1 MPPRQGYRKFVTD
14 LLTGKGLAGMFGLL
28 GLAFMLSLTL
38 LGCRGGGG
46 DSASTPTANLSQ
58 NYHPSGWISSHPG
71 SAIAGVDACTKCHQL
86 AVATAGSNVPTC
98 ASMLCH
104 HKTLPAWGTVAIHG
118 TRAKLAP
125 GTDGGSLV
133 SCQICHGK
141 DFSGGVAAKSCASC
155 HGVAAPHPAKPWHD
169 AAGSNHATTNPANAV
184 VCAQCHFPGAPANPV
199 GHPVT
204 PAPAGTA
211 PGCTNNTLCHGTI
224 QATHQVPF
232 LGSQHT
238 GVTQVGFNG
247 SCATC
252 HAVSGASPVA
262 SAPLCSACHQAGS
275 PLAVTAC
282 ASCHGK
288 PPTGAS
294 FPNVAGAHVKH
305 NALAGVAGTCS
316 ACHQGADSG
325 TQTHYDHADGRAGKD
340 SLRTGPGLVAF
351 LSAYS
356 GNAGTATFNPATLTC
371 SNVSCHGGQTTPA
384 WTASGSLNT
393 AADCTRCHAL
403 GTAPG
408 VPENNSVYSGFHALH
423 MNSSA
428 KLLCTECHNMANG
441 SSGALGHLTN
451 LGTAAMEGV
460 AAETIVLTGGS
471 FSAAAKT
478 CTVVCH
484 GKTHASYTWTGNG
497 GVHPAGWIAS
507 HPGSAL
513 AGLNTC
519 KICHGAQLTGGPFSE
534 PSCFTAACHHNTQ
547 PNYALAGSHGLRAKL
562 GQSSSGGGLASCQAC
577 HGTNFASG
585 LTASDGTTKACTTCH
600 GVAAPH
606 PAKPWH
612 NASGSTHA
620 TTDAT
625 NAPVCAQCHF
635 PGASANPAGH
645 PATPAPAGTAPGC
658 FNNTLCHGAEAA
670 PHALGSVWTTATSAA
685 FHGIAAKKDLASC
698 QACHGNPGSTNFEGG
713 ASAATK
719 CSSCHVQARAHADR
733 WVQAPGAFP
742 AYAAS
747 HRDAGNRAVACAL
760 CHDGTKGRT
769 APDVT
774 APSCFSAS
782 ANAVACHVNG
792 PGQPNHAVPF
802 LGGAHAAATAATFTS
817 DCSSCH
823 ATSGT
828 SPLASAPLCNTC
840 HKVADPTLTATGTGT
855 CLSCHSG
862 TPGLPAGPGG
872 ASFPSVAGAHAKH
885 MVLPTTLTCDSCHA
899 GSGSGTAA
907 HYANSR
913 NTSGP
918 APVAISSSFNSKAAT
933 AAFAPGALTCSNVSC
948 HGGQTTPAW
957 TTAGSINSALDCTK
971 CHSVAASVDTVTNFN
986 DAFGRHA
993 LGTHNAA
1000 TLANGIACTTCHS
1013 MTNGSGGALA
1023 HFKYLNTP
1031 AVDGTAT
1038 GLPAD
1043 QLPSGTIVFDTTI
1056 VTGSRTYS
1064 VTSGNQGNGGCA
1076 LTCHTHIHSAAVNA
1090 WTASGTPH
1098 PVPFG
1103 AGQTDTQNNGHFTAS
1118 ATTFSSDCSS
1128 CHAISGT
1135 SPTSSAPLCT
1145 SCHRVADPTLTA
1157 TGTGTCLSC
1166 HSGAAGLPA
1175 GPGGASFPSI
1185 AGAHAKHMVLPTTL
1199 TCDSC
1204 HAGSGSG
1211 TAAHY
1216 ANSQSTSGPAPVA
1229 INSTFNSKAATAAFA
1244 PGALTCSNVSCHGG
1258 QTTPAWTT
1266 AGSINSASDCTKC
1279 HSVAASVGTA
1289 TNFNDAFGRHALGTH
1304 NAATLAN
1311 GIACTTC
1318 HSMTNG
1324 SSGAAAHFKYLNTP
1338 AVDGTATGLPAD
1350 QLPSGTIVFDAG
1362 IVTGARTYSATS
1374 GTQGNGGCALTCHT
1388 HVHTAAVDTW
1398 TAAGTPHPVPF
1409 GAGQTDTQNNGH
1421 FTASATTFSS
1431 DCSSCHAISGTS
1443 PSASAPLC
1451 NTCHKVA
1458 NPTLTATGTG
1468 TCLSCHSG
1476 TAGLPTGP
1484 GGASFPSIAGAH
1496 AKHMVLPTTLTC
1508 DTCHAGSGAG
1518 TATHYA
1524 NSRSTAGPAPV
1535 AISVTY
1541 NSKAATAA
1549 FTPGS
1554 LTCSNV
1560 SCHGGQTTPAWI
1572 TAGSINSATDCTK
1585 CHSVTLAPAGT
1596 QYNNAFGRHSMGT
1609 HNATAAGSTIACTTC
1624 HSMTIG
1630 SSGALAH
1637 FKYLNT
1643 PAVDGTATGLPAD
1656 QMPSGTL
1663 VFDAAIVTGARTYSV
1678 TSGTQGNGGCAL
1690 TCHNHIHTPTYET
1703 WTASGSSHPI
1713 PFLGGQNDS
1722 QLNGHLTV
1730 TAAAFTSDCAVCHA
1744 YTGTSPLV
1752 GAPLCS
1758 TCHRLADPTVL
1769 ATGSGTCQSCHGG
1782 SAVPTLGPNGSGFP
1796 SIAGAHAK
1804 HMGLATQ
1811 LTCDT
1816 CHAGSGSGTTTHY
1829 TNANARIT
1837 VPSGPVPVAVSATF
1851 TAKTGGSPAFTPAS
1865 LTCSNV
1871 SCHGGQVTPGWQTG
1885 LLNSATDCT
1894 KCHGV
1899 ATSAGTVT
1907 QFNDGF
1913 GRHSMGTH
1921 NATTA
1926 ANAIAC
1932 TTCHSMG
1939 NGSLGA
1945 QAHFKYL
1952 DTPAVDG
1959 VSTGSPADQLPSGT
1973 IAFDA
1978 AIVSGARTY
1987 STTGAT
1993 QGNGGCALTCHTHI
2007 HVATVETWT
2016 ASGAPHGIPFLAGQ
2030 VDTQNN
2036 GHLTATQATFT
2047 ADCGTCHAT
2056 SGTSPVTG
2064 APSCSICHSLANPVA
2079 VATGSGTCLSCH
2091 VGGSGL
2097 PVGPEGASY
2106 PSIAGSHGK
2115 HLRLPTTLT
2124 CDTCHT
2130 GSGTGSTTH
2139 YTNANARVAPPTGP
2153 GSVALDATYNA
2164 QTGGSATFSPSALT
2178 CATVSCH
2185 GGKTT
2190 PAWTAANSIA
2200 STTDCTKCHAINGGS
2215 QPAQY
2220 NDALGRHSYGTHS
2233 LAGTADCTLCHD
2245 MSAANASIGAVKHFA
2260 ELNSTN
2266 VGGSSKLPSGTVKF
2280 KTGNATYPISGA
2292 MTYSVTA
2299 PYAEADGGCA
2309 VVCHAQTHTP
2319 TPTAYHWNAPQ
2330 GSGASHPI
2338 PFLGTDLST
2347 GGNPHQSVTLAQFNG
2362 ECSNCH
2368 DQTGAS
2374 AKSGPV
2380 CTVCHTLGS
2389 PLGTGMTVGTCLS
2402 CHVGAAFTTQGPT
2415 GSAWPNLKGSHPK
2428 HLALSTFTRGTPALP
2443 TGLASTAY
2451 PQCQSCHFKSL
2462 PGDTNNTHY
2471 SNASKRVASPISSGP
2486 ASVAVHATFNAQSG
2500 TAGFVSS
2507 ASAFT
2512 CSNISC
2518 HGGQVTPGWQT
2529 GTLTVNANTYC
2540 ITCHKI
2546 TSTATQ
2552 YNDATGRHN
2561 NPSAH
2566 NQTCDHCHDMSTA
2579 TNNRTG
2585 VVNHFKYLDTTAVRI
2600 TPDQLSSD
2608 TIKFGGGTTPATGAL
2623 TYTVN
2628 ATLGRGGCAL
2638 SCHGTSHTTS
2648 GNIWN

>member
-1 MPPRQGYRKFVTD
+1 MPPRQGYRKFAID
-14 LLTGKGLAGMFGLL
+14 LLAWKRLAGLVGLF
-28 GLAFMLSLTL
+28 GLAFTLSLAL
-38 LGCRGGGG
+38 LGCGGGG
-46 DSASTPTANLSQ
+46 GGSASTPTVNLSQ

-71 SAIAGVDACTKCHQL
+71 SAIAGLDACTKCHQL
-86 AVATAGSNVPTC
+86 AVAAAGSNVPTC
-98 ASMLCH
+98 TSMLCH
-104 HKTLPAWGTVAIHG
+104 HKTLPAWGTAAIHG
-118 TRAKLAP
+118 TRAKLAA

-141 DFSGGVAAKSCASC
+141 DFTGGVAAKSCASC

-169 AAGSNHATTNPANAV
+169 AAGSNHATTNPANAA

-199 GHPVT
+199 GHPAT

-232 LGSQHT
+232 LSSEHT
-238 GVTQVGFNG
+238 GVTQAGFSG
-247 SCATC
+247 TCATC
-252 HAVSGASPVA
+252 HAVSGASPVV

-275 PLAVTAC
+275 PLTVASC
-282 ASCHGK
+282 ASCHEK

-294 FPNVAGAHVKH
+294 FPNVAGAHGKH
-305 NALAGVAGTCS
+305 NALAGVAGTC
-316 ACHQGADSG
+316 ATCHQGADTGSL
-325 TQTHYDHADGRAGKD
+325 THYNHADGRPGMN

-356 GNAGTATFNPATLTC
+356 GNAGPATFNPTTLTC

-393 AADCTRCHAL
+393 AADCTKCHAL

-408 VPENNSVYSGFHALH
+408 LPESNSAYSGFHALH

-471 FSAAAKT
+471 YSPTAKT
-478 CTVVCH
+478 CTIVCH
-484 GKTHASYTWTGNG
+484 GKTHASYTWAGNG

-513 AGLNTC
+513 AGLSTC

-534 PSCFTAACHHNTQ
+534 PGCFTAACHHNTQ
-547 PNYALAGSHGLRAKL
+547 PGYALAGSHGLRAKL
-562 GQSSSGGGLASCQAC
+562 GQSTSGGGLASCQAC

-612 NASGSTHA
+612 NTSGSNHA

-625 NAPVCAQCHF
+625 NAPVCAQCHY
-635 PGASANPAGH
+635 PGAVANPAGH

-698 QACHGNPGSTNFEGG
+698 QGCHGNPGSTGFEGG
-713 ASAATK
+713 AAAATK

-760 CHDGTKGRT
+760 CHDGTKGRI
-769 APDVT
+769 APDAT

-802 LGGAHAAATAATFTS
+802 LGGAHVATTAATFTS

-823 ATSGT
+823 AISGT
-828 SPLASAPLCNTC
+828 SPAASAPLCSTC
-840 HKVADPTLTATGTGT
+840 HRVADPTLTATGTGT

-862 TPGLPAGPGG
+862 TAGLPAGPGG
-872 ASFPSVAGAHAKH
+872 ASFPSIAGAHAKH
-885 MVLPTTLTCDSCHA
+885 MVLPTALTCDTCHA
-899 GSGSGTAA
+899 GSGSGTAT

-913 NTSGP
+913 STAGP
-918 APVAISSSFNSKAAT
+918 APVVISSSFNSKAAI
-933 AAFAPGALTCSNVSC
+933 AAFTPSALTCSNVSC
-948 HGGQTTPAW
+948 HGGQATPAW
-957 TTAGSINSALDCTK
+957 TTAGSINSATDCTK
-971 CHSVAASVDTVTNFN
+971 CHSVAASADTVTNFN

-1013 MTNGSGGALA
+1013 MTNGS
-1023 HFKYLNTP
+1023 
-1031 AVDGTAT
+1031 
-1038 GLPAD
+1038 
-1043 QLPSGTIVFDTTI
+1043 
-1056 VTGSRTYS
+1056 
-1064 VTSGNQGNGGCA
+1064 
-1076 LTCHTHIHSAAVNA
+1076 
-1090 WTASGTPH
+1090 
-1098 PVPFG
+1098 
-1103 AGQTDTQNNGHFTAS
+1103 
-1118 ATTFSSDCSS
+1118 
-1128 CHAISGT
+1128 
-1135 SPTSSAPLCT
+1135 
-1145 SCHRVADPTLTA
+1145 
-1157 TGTGTCLSC
+1157 
-1166 HSGAAGLPA
+1166 SGA
-1175 GPGGASFPSI
+1175 
-1185 AGAHAKHMVLPTTL
+1185 V
-1199 TCDSC
+1199 
-1204 HAGSGSG
+1204 
-1211 TAAHY
+1211 
-1216 ANSQSTSGPAPVA
+1216 
-1229 INSTFNSKAATAAFA
+1229 
-1244 PGALTCSNVSCHGG
+1244 
-1258 QTTPAWTT
+1258 
-1266 AGSINSASDCTKC
+1266 
-1279 HSVAASVGTA
+1279 
-1289 TNFNDAFGRHALGTH
+1289 
-1304 NAATLAN
+1304 
-1311 GIACTTC
+1311 
-1318 HSMTNG
+1318 
-1324 SSGAAAHFKYLNTP
+1324 AHFKYLNTP

-1350 QLPSGTIVFDAG
+1350 QLPSGTIVFDAA
-1362 IVTGARTYSATS
+1362 IVTGARTYSVTT

-1388 HVHTAAVDTW
+1388 HLHTAAASTW

-1443 PSASAPLC
+1443 PAASAPLC
-1451 NTCHKVA
+1451 NSCHKVSD
-1458 NPTLTATGTG
+1458 PTLTATGTG

-1508 DTCHAGSGAG
+1508 DTCHAGSGSG

-1535 AISVTY
+1535 AISSTF

-1549 FTPGS
+1549 FSPAA

-1560 SCHGGQTTPAWI
+1560 SCHGGQATPAWT

-1585 CHSVTLAPAGT
+1585 CHSVSLAPAGT

-1624 HSMTIG
+1624 HSMTNG

-1656 QMPSGTL
+1656 QLPSGTL
-1663 VFDAAIVTGARTYSV
+1663 VFDTTIVTGARTYSA

-1703 WTASGSSHPI
+1703 WTASGSAHPV
-1713 PFLGGQNDS
+1713 PFLSGQNDS

-1744 YTGTSPLV
+1744 YTGSSPLV

-1837 VPSGPVPVAVSATF
+1837 VPSGPVPVAVSTTF
-1851 TAKTGGSPAFTPAS
+1851 AAKTGGSPAFTPAS

-1907 QFNDGF
+1907 QFNDAF
-1913 GRHSMGTH
+1913 GRHSSGTH

-1959 VSTGSPADQLPSGT
+1959 VSTGSPADQLPGGT

-2007 HVATVETWT
+2007 HVSTVETWT

-2056 SGTSPVTG
+2056 SGTSPVAG
-2064 APSCSICHSLANPVA
+2064 APSCSICHPLANPVA

-2091 VGGSGL
+2091 VGGAGL

-2115 HLRLPTTLT
+2115 HLALPTTLT

-2130 GSGTGSTTH
+2130 GSGTTTATH
-2139 YTNANARVAPPTGP
+2139 YTNANARVATPTGP
-2153 GSVALDATYNA
+2153 GAVALEATYNA
-2164 QTGGSATFSPSALT
+2164 QTGGSATFSPAALT

-2190 PAWTAANSIA
+2190 PAWTAANSIVSA
-2200 STTDCTKCHAINGGS
+2200 TDCTKCHAINGGS

-2233 LAGTADCTLCHD
+2233 SAGTADCTLCHD

-2266 VGGSSKLPSGTVKF
+2266 VGGSSKLPSGTIKF
-2280 KTGNATYPISGA
+2280 KTGNATYPISGT

-2299 PYAEADGGCA
+2299 PYAEGDGGCA

-2319 TPTAYHWNAPQ
+2319 TATAYHWNAPQ
-2330 GSGASHPI
+2330 GSGAAHPI

-2347 GGNPHQSVTLAQFNG
+2347 GGNPHQAVSLAQFNG

-2374 AKSGPV
+2374 TKSGPV

-2389 PLGTGMTVGTCLS
+2389 PLGTGMTAGTCLS
-2402 CHVGAAFTTQGPT
+2402 CHVGAAFATQGPT
-2415 GSAWPNLKGSHPK
+2415 GTAWPNLMGSHPK

-2443 TGLASTAY
+2443 TALASAAY
-2451 PQCQSCHFKSL
+2451 PQCQACHFKSL

-2486 ASVAVHATFNAQSG
+2486 ASVAVHATFNAQGG

-2585 VVNHFKYLDTTAVRI
+2585 VVNHFRYLDTTAVR
-2600 TPDQLSSD
+2600 TATDQLSSD
-2608 TIKFGGGTTPATGAL
+2608 TVKFGGGSTPATGAL

-2628 ATLGRGGCAL
+2628 ATQGRGGCAL
-2638 SCHGTSHTTS
+2638 SCHGQTHTTT

>member
-1 MPPRQGYRKFVTD
+1 MPPRQGYRKFAID
-14 LLTGKGLAGMFGLL
+14 LLAWKRLAGLVGLF
-28 GLAFMLSLTL
+28 GLAFTLSLAL
-38 LGCRGGGG
+38 LGCGGGG
-46 DSASTPTANLSQ
+46 GGSASTPTVTLSQ

-71 SAIAGVDACTKCHQL
+71 SAIAGLDACTKCHQL

-118 TRAKLAP
+118 TRAKLAA
-125 GTDGGSLV
+125 GTDGGSLA

-155 HGVAAPHPAKPWHD
+155 HGVAAPHPAKPWHN
-169 AAGSNHATTNPANAV
+169 AAGSNHATTNPANAA

-199 GHPVT
+199 GHPAT

-232 LGSQHT
+232 LSSEHT
-238 GVTQVGFNG
+238 GVTQAGFNG
-247 SCATC
+247 TCATC
-252 HAVSGASPVA
+252 HAVSGASPVV
-262 SAPLCSACHQAGS
+262 SAPLCSTCHQAGS
-275 PLAVTAC
+275 PLTVASC
-282 ASCHGK
+282 ASCHEK

-294 FPNVAGAHVKH
+294 FPNVAGAHGKH
-305 NALAGVAGTCS
+305 NALAGVAGTC
-316 ACHQGADSG
+316 ATCHQGADTG
-325 TQTHYDHADGRAGKD
+325 TLTHYNHADGRAGMN

-356 GNAGTATFNPATLTC
+356 GNAGPATFNPTTLTC

-393 AADCTRCHAL
+393 AADCTKCHAL

-408 VPENNSVYSGFHALH
+408 LPESNSVYSGFHALH

-428 KLLCTECHNMANG
+428 RLLCTECHNMTNG

-460 AAETIVLTGGS
+460 AAETIALTGGS
-471 FSAAAKT
+471 YSPTAKT
-478 CTVVCH
+478 CTIVCH
-484 GKTHASYTWTGNG
+484 GKTHASYTWAGNG
-497 GVHPAGWIAS
+497 GVHPAGWTAS

-513 AGLNTC
+513 AGLSTC

-534 PSCFTAACHHNTQ
+534 PGCFTAACHHNTQ
-547 PNYALAGSHGLRAKL
+547 PGYALAGSHGLRAKL
-562 GQSSSGGGLASCQAC
+562 GQSTSGGGLASCQAC
-577 HGTNFASG
+577 HGANFASG

-612 NASGSTHA
+612 NTSGSNHA

-625 NAPVCAQCHF
+625 NAPVCVQCHY
-635 PGASANPAGH
+635 PGAVANPAGH

-698 QACHGNPGSTNFEGG
+698 QACHGNPGSTGFEGG
-713 ASAATK
+713 AAAATK

-760 CHDGTKGRT
+760 CHDGTKGRI
-769 APDVT
+769 APDAT

-802 LGGAHAAATAATFTS
+802 LGGAHVASTAATFTS

-823 ATSGT
+823 AISGT
-828 SPLASAPLCNTC
+828 SPAASAPLCTAC

-862 TPGLPAGPGG
+862 TAGLPAGPGG
-872 ASFPSVAGAHAKH
+872 ASFPSIAGAHARH
-885 MVLPTTLTCDSCHA
+885 MILPTALTCDSCHA
-899 GSGSGTAA
+899 GSGSGTAT

-913 NTSGP
+913 STSGP
-918 APVAISSSFNSKAAT
+918 APVVISSSFNSKAAL
-933 AAFAPGALTCSNVSC
+933 AAFTPSALTCSNVSC

-957 TTAGSINSALDCTK
+957 TTAGSINSATDCTK
-971 CHSVAASVDTVTNFN
+971 CHSVAASADTVTNYN

-1000 TLANGIACTTCHS
+1000 ILANGIACTTCHS
-1013 MTNGSGGALA
+1013 MTNGSNGAAA

-1043 QLPSGTIVFDTTI
+1043 QLPSGTIVFDAAI

-1076 LTCHTHIHSAAVNA
+1076 LTCHTHLHNAAVNA
-1090 WTASGTPH
+1090 WTAAGTPH

-1118 ATTFSSDCSS
+1118 ATTFTSDCSS

-1135 SPTSSAPLCT
+1135 SPTASAPLCT
-1145 SCHRVADPTLTA
+1145 SCHLVADPTQTA
-1157 TGTGTCLSC
+1157 TGPGTCLSC
-1166 HSGAAGLPA
+1166 HSGTAGLPA

-1211 TAAHY
+1211 TATHY
-1216 ANSQSTSGPAPVA
+1216 ANSRSTSGPAPVA
-1229 INSTFNSKAATAAFA
+1229 ISSSFNGKAAAAAFA

-1258 QTTPAWTT
+1258 QTTPAWT
-1266 AGSINSASDCTKC
+1266 AVGSISSATDCTKC

-1350 QLPSGTIVFDAG
+1350 QLPSGTIVFDAT
-1362 IVTGARTYSATS
+1362 IVTGSRTYSVTT

-1388 HVHTAAVDTW
+1388 HLHTAAASTW

-1421 FTASATTFSS
+1421 FTASATTFTS
-1431 DCSSCHAISGTS
+1431 DCSNCHAISGTS
-1443 PSASAPLC
+1443 PAASAPLC

-1458 NPTLTATGTG
+1458 DPTLTATGTG

-1484 GGASFPSIAGAH
+1484 GGAAFPSIAGAH

-1508 DTCHAGSGAG
+1508 DTCHAGSGSG
-1518 TATHYA
+1518 TTTHYA

-1535 AISVTY
+1535 AINSSF

-1549 FTPGS
+1549 FTPGA

-1560 SCHGGQTTPAWI
+1560 SCHGGQTTPAWT
-1572 TAGSINSATDCTK
+1572 TAGSINSATDCIK
-1585 CHSVTLAPAGT
+1585 CHSVSLAPAGT

-1624 HSMTIG
+1624 HSMTNG

-1656 QMPSGTL
+1656 QLPSGTL
-1663 VFDAAIVTGARTYSV
+1663 VFDTTIVTGSRTYSV

-1703 WTASGSSHPI
+1703 WTASGSAHPV
-1713 PFLGGQNDS
+1713 PFLSGQNDS

-1744 YTGTSPLV
+1744 YTGSSPLV

-1769 ATGSGTCQSCHGG
+1769 ATGPGTCQSCHGG

-1796 SIAGAHAK
+1796 SIPGAHAK

-1837 VPSGPVPVAVSATF
+1837 VPSGPVPVAVSTTF
-1851 TAKTGGSPAFTPAS
+1851 AAKTGGSPAFTPAS

-1907 QFNDGF
+1907 QFNDAF
-1913 GRHSMGTH
+1913 GRHSSGTH

-1959 VSTGSPADQLPSGT
+1959 VSTGSPADQLPGGT

-2007 HVATVETWT
+2007 HVSTVETWT

-2064 APSCSICHSLANPVA
+2064 APSCSVCHSLANPVA

-2091 VGGSGL
+2091 VGGAGL

-2115 HLRLPTTLT
+2115 HLALPTTLT
-2124 CDTCHT
+2124 CDTCHA
-2130 GSGTGSTTH
+2130 GSGTGTGTH
-2139 YTNANARVAPPTGP
+2139 YTNANARVAPLTGP
-2153 GSVALDATYNA
+2153 GAVALDATYNA
-2164 QTGGSATFSPSALT
+2164 QTGGSATFSPAALT

-2190 PAWTAANSIA
+2190 PAWTAANSIV

-2233 LAGTADCTLCHD
+2233 TAGTADCTLCHD
-2245 MSAANASIGAVKHFA
+2245 MSAANASIGTVKHFA

-2266 VGGSSKLPSGTVKF
+2266 VGGSSKLPSGTIKF

-2319 TPTAYHWNAPQ
+2319 TATAYHWNAPQ
-2330 GSGASHPI
+2330 GSGAAHPI
-2338 PFLGTDLST
+2338 PFLSTDLSS
-2347 GGNPHQSVTLAQFNG
+2347 GGNPHQAVTLVQFNG

-2368 DQTGAS
+2368 DQTGATT
-2374 AKSGPV
+2374 KSGPV

-2389 PLGTGMTVGTCLS
+2389 PLGTGMTAGTCLS
-2402 CHVGAAFTTQGPT
+2402 CHVGASFTTQGPT

-2428 HLALSTFTRGTPALP
+2428 HLALGTFTRGTPALP
-2443 TGLASTAY
+2443 TGLASAAY
-2451 PQCQSCHFKSL
+2451 PQCQACHFKSL

-2471 SNASKRVASPISSGP
+2471 SNANKRVASPISSGP
-2486 ASVAVHATFNAQSG
+2486 ASVAVHATFNAQSS

-2518 HGGQVTPGWQT
+2518 HGGQVTPGWQS

-2561 NPSAH
+2561 NPTAH
-2566 NQTCDHCHDMSTA
+2566 NQTCDHCHDMSTS

-2585 VVNHFKYLDTTAVRI
+2585 VVNHFRYLDTTAVR
-2600 TPDQLSSD
+2600 TATDQLSSD
-2608 TIKFGGGTTPATGAL
+2608 TVKFGGGATPATGAL

-2628 ATLGRGGCAL
+2628 ATQGRGGCAL
-2638 SCHGTSHTTS
+2638 SCHGQTHTTT

>member
-1 MPPRQGYRKFVTD
+1 MPPRQGYRKFAID
-14 LLTGKGLAGMFGLL
+14 LLAWKRLAGLVGLF
-28 GLAFMLSLTL
+28 GLAFTLSLAL
-38 LGCRGGGG
+38 LGCGGGG
-46 DSASTPTANLSQ
+46 GGSASTPTVNLSQ

-71 SAIAGVDACTKCHQL
+71 SAIAGLDACTKCHQL
-86 AVATAGSNVPTC
+86 AVAAAGSNVPTC
-98 ASMLCH
+98 TSMLCH
-104 HKTLPAWGTVAIHG
+104 HKTLPAWGTAAIHG
-118 TRAKLAP
+118 TRAKLAA

-141 DFSGGVAAKSCASC
+141 DFTGGVAAKSCASC

-169 AAGSNHATTNPANAV
+169 AAGSNHATTNPANAA

-199 GHPVT
+199 GHPAT

-232 LGSQHT
+232 LSSEHT
-238 GVTQVGFNG
+238 GVTQAGFSG
-247 SCATC
+247 TCATC
-252 HAVSGASPVA
+252 HAVSGASPVV

-275 PLAVTAC
+275 PLTVASC
-282 ASCHGK
+282 ASCHEK

-294 FPNVAGAHVKH
+294 FPNVAGAHGKH
-305 NALAGVAGTCS
+305 NALAGVAGTC
-316 ACHQGADSG
+316 ATCHQGADTGSL
-325 TQTHYDHADGRAGKD
+325 THYNHADGRPGMN

-356 GNAGTATFNPATLTC
+356 GNAGPATFNPTTLTC

-393 AADCTRCHAL
+393 AADCTKCHAL

-408 VPENNSVYSGFHALH
+408 LPESNSAYSGFHALH

-471 FSAAAKT
+471 YSPTAKT
-478 CTVVCH
+478 CTIVCH
-484 GKTHASYTWTGNG
+484 GKTHASYTWAGNG

-513 AGLNTC
+513 AGLSTC

-534 PSCFTAACHHNTQ
+534 PGCFTAACHHNTQ
-547 PNYALAGSHGLRAKL
+547 PGYALAGSHGLRAKL
-562 GQSSSGGGLASCQAC
+562 GQSTSGGGLASCQAC

-612 NASGSTHA
+612 NTSGSNHA

-625 NAPVCAQCHF
+625 NAPVCAQCHY
-635 PGASANPAGH
+635 PGAVANPAGH

-698 QACHGNPGSTNFEGG
+698 QGCHGNPGSTGFEGG
-713 ASAATK
+713 AAAATK

-760 CHDGTKGRT
+760 CHDGTKGRI
-769 APDVT
+769 APDAT

-802 LGGAHAAATAATFTS
+802 LGGAHVATTAATFTS

-823 ATSGT
+823 AISGT
-828 SPLASAPLCNTC
+828 SPAASAPLCSTC
-840 HKVADPTLTATGTGT
+840 HRVADPTLTATGTGT

-862 TPGLPAGPGG
+862 TAGLPAGPGG
-872 ASFPSVAGAHAKH
+872 ASFPSIAGAHAKH
-885 MVLPTTLTCDSCHA
+885 MVLPTALTCDTCHA
-899 GSGSGTAA
+899 GSGSGTAT

-913 NTSGP
+913 STAGP
-918 APVAISSSFNSKAAT
+918 APVVISSSFNSKAAI
-933 AAFAPGALTCSNVSC
+933 AAFTPSALTCSNVSC
-948 HGGQTTPAW
+948 HGGQATPAW
-957 TTAGSINSALDCTK
+957 TTAGSINSATDCTK
-971 CHSVAASVDTVTNFN
+971 CHSVAASADTVTNFN

-1013 MTNGSGGALA
+1013 MTNGSSGAVA

-1043 QLPSGTIVFDTTI
+1043 QQSSGTIVFDAAI

-1076 LTCHTHIHSAAVNA
+1076 LTCHTHLHTAAA
-1090 WTASGTPH
+1090 STWTASGTPH

-1135 SPTSSAPLCT
+1135 SPAASAPLCT

-1166 HSGAAGLPA
+1166 HSGTAGLPA
-1175 GPGGASFPSI
+1175 
-1185 AGAHAKHMVLPTTL
+1185 
-1199 TCDSC
+1199 
-1204 HAGSGSG
+1204 
-1211 TAAHY
+1211 
-1216 ANSQSTSGPAPVA
+1216 
-1229 INSTFNSKAATAAFA
+1229 
-1244 PGALTCSNVSCHGG
+1244 
-1258 QTTPAWTT
+1258 
-1266 AGSINSASDCTKC
+1266 
-1279 HSVAASVGTA
+1279 
-1289 TNFNDAFGRHALGTH
+1289 
-1304 NAATLAN
+1304 
-1311 GIACTTC
+1311 
-1318 HSMTNG
+1318 
-1324 SSGAAAHFKYLNTP
+1324 
-1338 AVDGTATGLPAD
+1338 
-1350 QLPSGTIVFDAG
+1350 
-1362 IVTGARTYSATS
+1362 
-1374 GTQGNGGCALTCHT
+1374 
-1388 HVHTAAVDTW
+1388 
-1398 TAAGTPHPVPF
+1398 
-1409 GAGQTDTQNNGH
+1409 
-1421 FTASATTFSS
+1421 
-1431 DCSSCHAISGTS
+1431 
-1443 PSASAPLC
+1443 
-1451 NTCHKVA
+1451 
-1458 NPTLTATGTG
+1458 
-1468 TCLSCHSG
+1468 
-1476 TAGLPTGP
+1476 GP

-1508 DTCHAGSGAG
+1508 DTCHAGSGSG

-1535 AISVTY
+1535 AISSTF

-1549 FTPGS
+1549 FSPAA

-1560 SCHGGQTTPAWI
+1560 SCHGGQATPAWT

-1585 CHSVTLAPAGT
+1585 CHSVSLAPAGT

-1624 HSMTIG
+1624 HSMTNG

-1656 QMPSGTL
+1656 QLPSGTL
-1663 VFDAAIVTGARTYSV
+1663 VFDTTIVTGARTYSA

-1703 WTASGSSHPI
+1703 WTASGSAHPV
-1713 PFLGGQNDS
+1713 PFLSGQNDS

-1744 YTGTSPLV
+1744 YTGSSPLV

-1837 VPSGPVPVAVSATF
+1837 VPSGPVPVAVSTTF
-1851 TAKTGGSPAFTPAS
+1851 AAKTGGSPAFTPAS

-1907 QFNDGF
+1907 QFNDAF
-1913 GRHSMGTH
+1913 GRHSSGTH

-1959 VSTGSPADQLPSGT
+1959 VSTGSPADQLPGGT

-2007 HVATVETWT
+2007 HVSTVETWT

-2056 SGTSPVTG
+2056 SGTSPVAG
-2064 APSCSICHSLANPVA
+2064 APSCSICHPLANPVA

-2091 VGGSGL
+2091 VGGAGL

-2115 HLRLPTTLT
+2115 HLALPTTLT

-2130 GSGTGSTTH
+2130 GSGTTTATH
-2139 YTNANARVAPPTGP
+2139 YTNANARVATPTGP
-2153 GSVALDATYNA
+2153 GAVALEATYNA
-2164 QTGGSATFSPSALT
+2164 QTGGSATFSPAALT

-2190 PAWTAANSIA
+2190 PAWTAANSIVSA
-2200 STTDCTKCHAINGGS
+2200 TDCTKCHAINGGS

-2233 LAGTADCTLCHD
+2233 SAGTADCTLCHD

-2266 VGGSSKLPSGTVKF
+2266 VGGSSKLPSGTIKF
-2280 KTGNATYPISGA
+2280 KTGNATYPISGT

-2299 PYAEADGGCA
+2299 PYAEGDGGCA

-2319 TPTAYHWNAPQ
+2319 TATAYHWNAPQ
-2330 GSGASHPI
+2330 GSGAAHPI

-2347 GGNPHQSVTLAQFNG
+2347 GGNPHQAVSLAQFNG

-2374 AKSGPV
+2374 TKSGPV

-2389 PLGTGMTVGTCLS
+2389 PLGTGMTAGTCLS
-2402 CHVGAAFTTQGPT
+2402 CHVGAAFATQGPT
-2415 GSAWPNLKGSHPK
+2415 GTAWPNLMGSHPK

-2443 TGLASTAY
+2443 TALASAAY
-2451 PQCQSCHFKSL
+2451 PQCQACHFKSL

-2486 ASVAVHATFNAQSG
+2486 ASVAVHATFNAQGG

-2585 VVNHFKYLDTTAVRI
+2585 VVNHFRYLDTTAVR
-2600 TPDQLSSD
+2600 TATDQLSSD
-2608 TIKFGGGTTPATGAL
+2608 TVKFGGGSTPATGAL

-2628 ATLGRGGCAL
+2628 ATQGRGGCAL
-2638 SCHGTSHTTS
+2638 SCHGQTHTTT